1 MEYMGKSREKA
12 GHAPSDG
19 GLYRALASGD
29 LPAAWLITKAF
40 TARPEADKTVYAT
53 AFNCGLCLYR
63 LEEYEK
69 ALAELKRAEQ
79 LLGNPPDFDISE
91 KKLLLQA
98 LALSGKEAALLPLDP
113 DSCKSYERYG
123 LLRVKWL
130 MSSAF
135 YSLGANR
142 RPLPASGFYVNTI
155 SIFSE
160 LPRQAA
166 RSRLLLAAGRRP
178 AVHDRR
184 HTLRGKMAGPEQPPL
199 RLS

>member
-98 LALSGKEAALLPLDP
+98 LALSGKEAALLPLDRAFSKTGCSSLTLP
-113 DSCKSYERYG
+113 FILATWAV
-123 LLRVKWL
+123 LLTAQTAGIGPAEPAIAPTVAASAVAIGQ
-130 MSSAF
+130 MS
-135 YSLGANR
+135 
-142 RPLPASGFYVNTI
+142 
-155 SIFSE
+155 
-160 LPRQAA
+160 
-166 RSRLLLAAGRRP
+166 AGD
-178 AVHDRR
+178 V
-184 HTLRGKMAGPEQPPL
+184 LK
-199 RLS
+199 

>member
-69 ALAELKRAEQ
+69 ALVKKKESRGELEFATVQ
-79 LLGNPPDFDISE
+79 VLVDYVADAG
-91 KKLLLQA
+91 
-98 LALSGKEAALLPLDP
+98 GAAPGQ
-113 DSCKSYERYG
+113 S
-123 LLRVKWL
+123 
-130 MSSAF
+130 
-135 YSLGANR
+135 
-142 RPLPASGFYVNTI
+142 
-155 SIFSE
+155 
-160 LPRQAA
+160 PR
-166 RSRLLLAAGRRP
+166 L
-178 AVHDRR
+178 
-184 HTLRGKMAGPEQPPL
+184 
-199 RLS
+199 

>member
-12 GHAPSDG
+12 GHALDG
-19 GLYRALASGD
+19 DLYRALTSGD

-40 TARPEADKTVYAT
+40 TARPETDKTVYAT

-130 MSSAF
+130 MSL
-135 YSLGANR
+135 SLLQLGRQQEA
-142 RPLPASGFYVNTI
+142 ASGIRF
-155 SIFSE
+155 
-160 LPRQAA
+160 LRQY
-166 RSRLLLAAGRRP
+166 
-178 AVHDRR
+178 HIDI
-184 HTLRGKMAGPEQPPL
+184 Q
-199 RLS
+199 

>member
-19 GLYRALASGD
+19 DLYRALASGD

-130 MSSAF
+130 MSL
-135 YSLGANR
+135 SLLQLGRQQEA
-142 RPLPASGFYVNTI
+142 ASGIRF
-155 SIFSE
+155 
-160 LPRQAA
+160 LRQY
-166 RSRLLLAAGRRP
+166 
-178 AVHDRR
+178 HIDI
-184 HTLRGKMAGPEQPPL
+184 Q
-199 RLS
+199 